1 MQQLQII
8 IDWSKLSK
16 EKYMYLMQKS
26 NIDSNECIN
35 EFKKIIS
42 NEIYN
47 QDAFFKGLDFSY
59 SYEDQFE
66 FTCKELLN
74 YT

>member
-1 MQQLQII
+1 MIKNDFKNLTTT
-8 IDWSKLSK
+8 SH
-16 EKYMYLMQKS
+16 EMQKDIYD
-26 NIDSNECIN
+26 NN
-35 EFKKIIS
+35 KIS